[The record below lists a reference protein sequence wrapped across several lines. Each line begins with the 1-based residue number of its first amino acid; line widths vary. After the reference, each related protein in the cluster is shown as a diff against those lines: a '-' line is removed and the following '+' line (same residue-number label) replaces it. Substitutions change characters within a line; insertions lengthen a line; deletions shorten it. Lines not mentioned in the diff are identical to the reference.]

1 MHRWSM
7 IYKEFSLKIYSGNT
21 ICLIALVL
29 KASVDKIA
37 TLPSIPIGAEGVL
50 RASVALRG
58 IRKVCYFI

>member
-1 MHRWSM
+1 M

-37 TLPSIPIGAEGVL
+37 TLPSIPTYILKYTWIESDHEREA
-50 RASVALRG
+50 
-58 IRKVCYFI
+58 I